1 MCRSNRPRRPDAPL
15 SGAPDGR
22 ARHTLLLATAA
33 LALLAAAAIR
43 VLPVSDMALRDREER
58 FVREAGEALDAD
70 SRRMAEVAS
79 SLQRSVAFAEVVDGG
94 GAEVRPARLFSIL
107 AGALPP
113 ERGWGILFQDATDRA
128 VAWAGEPVEIE
139 EDLGRADR
147 GISASFHSVRFTVA
161 WSSVRV
167 VAGERR
173 GLLVISRR
181 YPTGLLRPDLI
192 EFFDLPGSP
201 TRVRIHAAASS
212 AAGRLVR
219 LFPEQPDPAWLR
231 DDASRARARVPAVL
245 AAAVWI
251 VFGLATRRLAP
262 ALLLSR
268 LALLLGAPRAES
280 GLFRSLGSPG
290 FFDVGLLATPA
301 DVFLTGLL
309 ALALLRL
316 AWGDGRRPEGSAP
329 VRFLAGLPLALLPY
343 LLGRTVGET
352 FPDLFTSMD
361 LVPESAAS
369 FFLQSG
375 GLLLATGSVGA
386 TALLWSRFARRLK
399 PGLLLAVGTA
409 LLVAAGVSEA
419 TQVGALLA
427 GLGAAT
433 LGLVLAYR
441 SLSDGGR
448 DLLGRAATAAFLV
461 AGAAASAGVG
471 LSHGKMRR
479 IDAALEE
486 ADGRDPGADG
496 GAAVR
501 AWEKRLRAAG
511 PNIWL
516 PAGGRTLVS
525 DLARALF
532 IRGASDVFPG
542 PGDVLRLRD
551 SGGKVVSAFGLTRP
565 GAESRGTLESAR
577 LPIPLAAEWVRVPW
591 PRESDRDPL
600 LMDMAADPLHSP
612 VLVERLEYDAAGRA
626 SGAARAE
633 PVELPERLR
642 EDVRRKG
649 LALGRVFASEG
660 LRRLRVRERS
670 PGFVAFVAPGE
681 SVLVSLGAAVAAAES
696 ALPIVFLVLVA
707 GTGLGR
713 PGGRHR
719 GPLLRTYRAR
729 LVTLVVLFGALPL
742 AGSVVVIRLALDR
755 HSARETVRRAR
766 NLLAEGRRALEAQPG
781 SVVGPEELNRA
792 AAVVGSD
799 LFLYRDGA
807 RAFASRAVP
816 VTAEVAEG
824 RLAASVAEA
833 LAEGKREASSPA
845 LGRTRA
851 GPRVVQAAEAL
862 DGEARDSLA
871 VVVAED
877 EAARGALD
885 GIVLFAVAVA
895 LLAFGFGGRAALAL
909 GKPIEDL
916 IGAAEQIGSG
926 SAPPPLESPR
936 NVDLR
941 RLVEA
946 FEAMGARVRERTES
960 LARERET
967 AVGLLAN
974 LTAAVLLFRRGDG
987 TILLSNPAAD
997 DLIPGATLLEK
1008 LADLSWEPVREI
1020 VQEAARRREP
1030 VERRIAVA
1038 TGGKRRVFRVVAM
1051 ELSPDESGP
1060 RALLLLEDLTEFVRA
1075 DRLGAWVDAARAVA
1089 HDVKNPLTPVRLA
1102 AERLLR
1108 LSAREGGVPPG
1119 AVAETGSSI
1128 LRQVAILTERI
1139 GRLAR
1144 FSDPSALEPRPLDAA
1159 GVKALLSGLASDYAS
1174 VESVRLVVEASED
1187 LPGVAVDPVLVRDA
1201 LTNLVVNALEAIGPR
1216 PGTIRLTASPGR
1228 LPSGGTGIR
1237 FACADDGP
1245 GLTGE
1250 GLDRLFEP
1258 AFSTKS
1264 RGSGVGLATVRRS
1277 VERHGGAVFAA
1288 PAEGGGLVVGFILP
1302 AL

>member
-1 MCRSNRPRRPDAPL
+1 L
-15 SGAPDGR
+15 SVALDGR
-22 ARHTLLLATAA
+22 VRHTLLLAAA
-33 LALLAAAAIR
+33 VLLLLAAAAIR
-43 VLPVSDMALRDREER
+43 VLPVSDAALRDREER
-58 FVREAGEALDAD
+58 FLRKAGAALDAD
-70 SRRMAEVAS
+70 AGRMAEIAS
-79 SLQRSVAFAEVVDGG
+79 SLQRSFAFAEVVDGG

-107 AGALPP
+107 AGALPSEP
-113 ERGWGILFQDATDRA
+113 GWGILFQDATDRA

-139 EDLGRADR
+139 EDFGRADR
-147 GISASFHSVRFTVA
+147 AISASFHSVRFTVA

-173 GLLVISRR
+173 GLLVVSRR

-201 TRVRIHAAASS
+201 TRVRIQAAASS
-212 AAGRLVR
+212 VPGRLVR
-219 LFPEQPDPAWLR
+219 LFPGQADPAWLR
-231 DDASRARARVPAVL
+231 EDASRARARVPAVL
-245 AAAVWI
+245 AAAAWV
-251 VFGLATRRLAP
+251 VFGLGTRRLAP

-280 GLFRSLGSPG
+280 GLWRWLGSPG
-290 FFDVGLLATPA
+290 SVDVGLLATPA

-309 ALALLRL
+309 TLALLRL
-316 AWGDGRRPEGSAP
+316 AWADGRRREGSAT

-369 FFLQSG
+369 FFLESG

-386 TALLWSRFARRLK
+386 TALLWNRFAGRLR
-399 PGLLLAVGTA
+399 PGLLLAAAAAV
-409 LLVAAGVSEA
+409 LVAAGGSEA
-419 TQVGALLA
+419 TQAGALLA
-427 GLGAAT
+427 GLGAAA
-433 LGLVLAYR
+433 LGLVLAHR
-441 SLSDGGR
+441 SLSDGRR

-471 LSHGKMRR
+471 LSHGKTRR

-501 AWEKRLRAAG
+501 AWEERLRAAG
-511 PNIWL
+511 PNLWL

-532 IRGASDVFPG
+532 IRGASEVFPG

-551 SGGKVVSAFGLTRP
+551 SAGKVVSAFGLTRP

-600 LMDMAADPLHSP
+600 LTEVAADPLHSP

-626 SGAARAE
+626 SGATRAE
-633 PVELPERLR
+633 PVELPVRLR
-642 EDVRRKG
+642 EEARRKG

-681 SVLVSLGAAVAAAES
+681 SVPVSLGAAVAAAES

-707 GTGLGR
+707 GSGRGR
-713 PGGRHR
+713 PGGRQR
-719 GPLLRTYRAR
+719 GPLLGTYRAR

-742 AGSVVVIRLALDR
+742 AGSVIVIRLALDR

-766 NLLAEGRRALEAQPG
+766 NLLAEGRRALDEHGGVA
-781 SVVGPEELNRA
+781 GPEELNRA

-807 RAFASRAVP
+807 RAYASRAIP

-845 LGRTRA
+845 FARTRA

-877 EAARGALD
+877 ETARGALD

-926 SAPPPLESPR
+926 SAPPPLEPPR

-974 LTAAVLLFRRGDG
+974 LTAAVLLFRRADG

-997 DLIPGATLLEK
+997 DLLPGARLPEK
-1008 LADLSWEPVREI
+1008 LADGSWEPVREI
-1020 VQEAARRREP
+1020 VREAARRRET

-1038 TGGKRRVFRVVAM
+1038 AGGKRHVFRVVAM

-1108 LSAREGGVPPG
+1108 LSAREGGIPPG
-1119 AVAETGSSI
+1119 AVAETGTSI

-1159 GVKALLSGLASDYAS
+1159 GVKALLSGLASDYAG
-1174 VESVRLVVEASED
+1174 VENVRLVVEVSED
-1187 LPGVAVDPVLVRDA
+1187 LPGVAADPVLVRDA

-1216 PGTIRLTASPGR
+1216 PGTIRLTALPGR
-1228 LPSGGTGIR
+1228 LPSGGPGVR

-1245 GLTGE
+1245 GLPGE

-1277 VERHGGAVFAA
+1277 VERHGGTVFAA
-1288 PAEGGGLVVGFILP
+1288 PAEGGGLVVGFVLP

>member
-1 MCRSNRPRRPDAPL
+1 M
-15 SGAPDGR
+15 
-22 ARHTLLLATAA
+22 
-33 LALLAAAAIR
+33 
-43 VLPVSDMALRDREER
+43 
-58 FVREAGEALDAD
+58 
-70 SRRMAEVAS
+70 
-79 SLQRSVAFAEVVDGG
+79 
-94 GAEVRPARLFSIL
+94 
-107 AGALPP
+107 
-113 ERGWGILFQDATDRA
+113 
-128 VAWAGEPVEIE
+128 
-139 EDLGRADR
+139 
-147 GISASFHSVRFTVA
+147 
-161 WSSVRV
+161 
-167 VAGERR
+167 AGERR
-173 GLLVISRR
+173 GLLIVSRR

-201 TRVRIHAAASS
+201 TRARIHAAASGV
-212 AAGRLVR
+212 AGRLVR
-219 LFPEQPDPAWLR
+219 LFSEPSDPALLR
-231 DDASRARARVPAVL
+231 DDAERARARIPAL
-245 AAAVWI
+245 GAAALWI
-251 VFGLATRRLAP
+251 AFGLAARRLAP
-262 ALLLSR
+262 SLLLSR
-268 LALLLGAPRAES
+268 LALLFGAPRGES
-280 GLFRSLGSPG
+280 GLWRSLGSAG
-290 FFDVGLLATPA
+290 SLDFGLLATPA

-309 ALALLRL
+309 ALALLRI
-316 AWGDGRRPEGSAP
+316 AWGDGRRVAWRAP
-329 VRFLAGLPLALLPY
+329 VRLLAGLPLALLPY
-343 LLGRTVGET
+343 LLGRAVGEL
-352 FPDLFTSMD
+352 FPDLFSSMD
-361 LVPESAAS
+361 LVPESAAV

-375 GLLLATGSVGA
+375 GLLLATSSVGA
-386 TALLWSRFARRLK
+386 TALLWSRFAGRLK
-399 PGLLLAVGTA
+399 PGLLLAAGTT
-409 LLVAAGVSEA
+409 LLVVAGGSEA
-419 TQVGALLA
+419 TRSGALFA
-427 GLGAAT
+427 GLGGVT
-433 LGLVLAYR
+433 LGLVLAR
-441 SLSDGGR
+441 RRHSDGGR

-486 ADGRDPGADG
+486 ADGRDPGGDG

-501 AWEKRLRAAG
+501 EWEERLRTSG
-511 PNIWL
+511 PDIWL
-516 PAGGRTLVS
+516 PAGRRTLVS

-532 IRGASDVFPG
+532 VRGASESFPG

-551 SGGKVVSAFGLTRP
+551 SGGKVVSAFGVTRP
-565 GAESRGTLESAR
+565 GADSRGTLESAR
-577 LPIPLAAEWVRVPW
+577 LPVPFAAEWVRVPW
-591 PRESDRDPL
+591 PRELDRDPL
-600 LMDMAADPLHSP
+600 LADVAADPLLSP
-612 VLVERLEYDAAGRA
+612 VLVERFEYDAAGRA
-626 SGAARAE
+626 SGVTRAD
-633 PVELPERLR
+633 PVELPERLC
-642 EDVRRKG
+642 EEARRKG
-649 LALGRVFASEG
+649 LALGQLFTSEG
-660 LRRLRVRERS
+660 LLRLRVRERS

-681 SVLVSLGAAVAAAES
+681 PVLLSLGAAVAAAES

-707 GTGLGR
+707 GTGPGR
-713 PGGRHR
+713 RVGRDR

-755 HSARETVRRAR
+755 HSARDTVLRAR
-766 NLLAEGRRALEAQPG
+766 NLLAEGRRALEAQPAG
-781 SVVGPEELNRA
+781 VAGPAELNRA

-824 RLAASVAEA
+824 RLEASVAEA

-845 LGRTRA
+845 LRRTRS

-862 DGEARDSLA
+862 DSEARDSLA

-926 SAPPPLESPR
+926 SAPPPLEPPR

-974 LTAAVLLFRRGDG
+974 LTAAVLLFRRADG

-997 DLIPGATLLEK
+997 DLIPGATLPDK
-1008 LADLSWEPVREI
+1008 LADPSWEPIREI

-1038 TGGKRRVFRVVAM
+1038 AGGKRHVFRVVAM

-1102 AERLLR
+1102 AERLVR
-1108 LSAREGGVPPG
+1108 LSARDGGISPG
-1119 AVAETGSSI
+1119 AVAEAGSSI

-1144 FSDPSALEPRPLDAA
+1144 FSDPSALEPRPLGAA
-1159 GVKALLSGLASDYAS
+1159 GVKALLSGLASDYAG

-1187 LPGVAVDPVLVRDA
+1187 LPAVAADPILVRDA

-1216 PGTIRLTASPGR
+1216 PGTIRLSASPAT
-1228 LPSGGTGIR
+1228 LSSGGRGIR

-1245 GLTGE
+1245 GLTRDS
-1250 GLDRLFEP
+1250 LDRLFEP

-1277 VERHGGAVFAA
+1277 VERHGGTVFAA